1 MTISTE
7 FNYVL
12 INNET
17 RVLSLDYEI
26 VNENFICMMKTD
38 LDCTILFF
46 GWKLVLIVHPNS
58 IDQLKEWLD
67 LI

>member
-46 GWKLVLIVHPNS
+46 DEVSVNS
-58 IDQLKEWLD
+58 APKQYRSVKRID

>member
-38 LDCTILFF
+38 LDCTILLF
-46 GWKLVLIVHPNS
+46 
-58 IDQLKEWLD
+58 
-67 LI
+67 